1 MKGDQGGGGVS
12 RDVEHLMIARRKE
25 EAGLQN
31 IKRDLS
37 ADGVCEAV
45 IREGGPKR
53 VDERRADFVD
63 LRSPA

>member
-1 MKGDQGGGGVS
+1 
-12 RDVEHLMIARRKE
+12 MIARRKE

-45 IREGGPKR
+45 IREGGQKR